1 MNTKKRLLKLIT
13 ISTALLVGLGL
24 AIHQN
29 KSVTKVVADQHLDN
43 YALYTYE
50 GDYYDGFN
58 FDAAGGMNGALRTS
72 LTTLIRPVGFYT
84 YGSSGETHLST
95 QLQYADEDP
104 TNSNNMVY
112 FYTRD
117 SVTKNAASTW
127 NREHVWCQSLSN
139 NNWGESEGGTDI
151 LHLRPTYNSVNSSRS
166 NDPYADLNKAYPKY
180 FDTDTLKVTN
190 NSSKMLFGYSDGTWF
205 EPLDAVKGD
214 VARIIMY
221 TWTTYTGWVGNK
233 TYNPLNILSVIE
245 SYDTLLRWHTLDKP
259 DVLEGNRN
267 NYCETSLQANRNPFV
282 DHPELAWKIFGDEA
296 SAAVKNACMAAYP
309 ANGGEQ
315 IDPTG
320 VTLNNATAN
329 LEVGGTSQL
338 VATIQPNGASGS
350 VTWTSNNTDVATVSN
365 TGLVTAKA
373 VGNAII
379 TARVSESISA
389 TCTVTVAAAPEPT
402 HIKVAEYDFSSD
414 NTSNVSEYTSTSTL
428 LTRFN
433 SCDVSGAGLSDIVT
447 GISAASKVY
456 AGFAS
461 YYHLGLKFGTSSV
474 NGSFAVTLNREV
486 NRVIV
491 KTAGWET
498 TDGLT
503 IGDADEQVPGVAY
516 NGNNSIKTL
525 TYDIT
530 SSNSVTFTYAKR
542 GFIQSI
548 AFYGEH
554 DNSPTPYVNT
564 ATTIKTIGGNES
576 VSGGTLSHSASIVFA
591 NLSLN
596 NSVQYLD
603 PFEFDDDSTTITFG
617 GGENDGKYYTTGAG
631 IRTYGGGYF
640 TIESPVA
647 ITEIQLT
654 WDSNSYKPTS
664 NGVVN
669 VGTYDSST
677 SVWTGSAT
685 SITFTR
691 PSGSGHWRLKSVTAT
706 VGGGGTLIVDSVY
719 MRFGATISKDN
730 WNAIND
736 EWPISDYGFM
746 IAKKTTIETTYGVS
760 SVKEA
765 YEASRTL
772 KVVHMNAYEEPCE
785 MDEDNYVFTV
795 KINMTQESNYNVVY
809 CVAPYVV
816 ADDEYYFL
824 EEMQYSVNSLA
835 AYCLTNGGSA
845 LSNAALKILK
855 GN

>member
-1 MNTKKRLLKLIT
+1 MNTKKRLLRLIS
-13 ISTALLVGLGL
+13 ISAALLVGLGL

-58 FDAAGGMNGALRTS
+58 FNATGGMNGALRTS
-72 LTTLIRPVGFYT
+72 LTTLIRPAGFYT

-104 TNSNNMVY
+104 TNSDNMVY

-190 NSSKMLFGYSDGTWF
+190 NSSKMLFGYSDGTRF

-320 VTLNNATAN
+320 VTLNNTTAN
-329 LEVGGTSQL
+329 LQVGGTSQL

-350 VTWTSNNTDVATVSN
+350 VTWTSNNTSVATVSN

-373 VGNAII
+373 VGNAVI

-389 TCTVTVAAAPEPT
+389 TCTVTVVAAPEPT

-414 NTSNVSEYTSTSTL
+414 NTSSTAEYTSTANL

-456 AGFAS
+456 AGVSS
-461 YYHLGLKFGTSSV
+461 YYHLGLKIGTSSV
-474 NGSFAVTLNREV
+474 NGSFTVTLNREV

-491 KTAGWET
+491 KTAGWGT
-498 TDGLT
+498 TDTLT
-503 IGDADEQVPGVAY
+503 VGNASAQTPGVAY

-530 SSNSVTFTYAKR
+530 SASSVAFTYAKR

-548 AFYGEH
+548 AFYGEP
-554 DNSPTPYVNT
+554 DNSPTPYIST
-564 ATTIKTIGGNES
+564 ASSIKTIGGNVSIGAEQNATDS
-576 VSGGTLSHSASIVFA
+576 ITFSTAGYSNEQAVTNVEIGGVNLVCAQASGSNPPKYYNTGTAARIYKGNTLTFTSSSNITRIEFTYSGGKSVGLAASTG
-591 NLSLN
+591 SL
-596 NSVQYLD
+596 
-603 PFEFDDDSTTITFG
+603 T
-617 GGENDGKYYTTGAG
+617 DG
-631 IRTYGGGYF
+631 
-640 TIESPVA
+640 
-647 ITEIQLT
+647 
-654 WDSNSYKPTS
+654 
-664 NGVVN
+664 
-669 VGTYDSST
+669 
-677 SVWTGSAT
+677 VWTGSAGT
-685 SITFTR
+685 VVFTNNGNDQVRVSTISVTYSAQSIT
-691 PSGSGHWRLKSVTAT
+691 
-706 VGGGGTLIVDSVY
+706 VDSVY

-772 KVVHMNAYEEPCE
+772 KVVHMNSYEEPCE

-816 ADDEYYFL
+816 ADGDYYFM

>member
-1 MNTKKRLLKLIT
+1 MNIKKRLFKLIT
-13 ISTALLVGLGL
+13 ISTALVVGLGL

-58 FDAAGGMNGALRTS
+58 FNATGGMNGALRTS
-72 LTTLIRPVGFYT
+72 LTTLIRPAGFYT

-296 SAAVKNACMAAYP
+296 STAVKNACIAAYP

-320 VTLNNATAN
+320 VTLNNTTAN

-350 VTWTSNNTDVATVSN
+350 VTWSSNNTSVATVSN

-373 VGNAII
+373 VGNAVI

-389 TCTVTVAAAPEPT
+389 TCTVTVVAAPEPT

-414 NTSNVSEYTSTSTL
+414 NTSSTAEYTSTANL

-456 AGFAS
+456 AGFAN
-461 YYHLGLKFGTSSV
+461 YYHLGFKFGTSSV
-474 NGSFAVTLNREV
+474 NGSFTVTLNREV

-491 KTAGWET
+491 KTAGWGT
-498 TDGLT
+498 TDTLT
-503 IGDADEQVPGVAY
+503 VGNASAQTPGVAY
-516 NGNNSIKTL
+516 DGNNSIKTL

-530 SSNSVTFTYAKR
+530 SASSVTFTYAKR

-548 AFYGEH
+548 AFYGEP
-554 DNSPTPYVNT
+554 DNSPTPYIST
-564 ATTIKTIGGNES
+564 ASSIKTIGGNVSIGAEQNATDS
-576 VSGGTLSHSASIVFA
+576 ITFSTAGYSNEQAVTNVEIGGVNLVCAQAGGGNPPKYYNTGTAARIYKGNTLTFTSSSNITRIEFTYSGGKSVGLAASTG
-591 NLSLN
+591 SL
-596 NSVQYLD
+596 
-603 PFEFDDDSTTITFG
+603 T
-617 GGENDGKYYTTGAG
+617 DG
-631 IRTYGGGYF
+631 
-640 TIESPVA
+640 
-647 ITEIQLT
+647 
-654 WDSNSYKPTS
+654 
-664 NGVVN
+664 
-669 VGTYDSST
+669 
-677 SVWTGSAT
+677 VWTGSAGT
-685 SITFTR
+685 VVFTNNGNDQVRVSTISVTYSAQSIT
-691 PSGSGHWRLKSVTAT
+691 
-706 VGGGGTLIVDSVY
+706 VDSVY
-719 MRFGATISKDN
+719 MRFGAAISKDN

-736 EWPISDYGFM
+736 SWPISDYGFM

-785 MDEDNYVFTV
+785 MDEDNYVFTA

-816 ADDEYYFL
+816 ADGGYYFM

-835 AYCLTNGGSA
+835 AYCLTNGGST

>member
-1 MNTKKRLLKLIT
+1 MNIKKRLLKLIT

-72 LTTLIRPVGFYT
+72 LTTFIRPQGFYT

-296 SAAVKNACMAAYP
+296 SAAVKNACIAAYP

-320 VTLNNATAN
+320 VTLNNTTAN

-350 VTWTSNNTDVATVSN
+350 VTWTSNNTSVATVSN

-373 VGNAII
+373 VGNATI

-389 TCTVTVAAAPEPT
+389 ICTVTVVAAPEPT

-414 NTSNVSEYTSTSTL
+414 NTSSTAEYTSTANL

-433 SCDVSGAGLSDIVT
+433 SCDLSGAGLSDIVT

-456 AGFAS
+456 AGVAS
-461 YYHLGLKFGTSSV
+461 YYHLGLKIGTSSV
-474 NGSFAVTLNREV
+474 NGSFTVTLNREV

-491 KTAGWET
+491 KTAGWGT
-498 TDGLT
+498 TDTLT
-503 IGDADEQVPGVAY
+503 VGNASAQTPGVAY

-530 SSNSVTFTYAKR
+530 SASSVTFTYAKR

-548 AFYGEH
+548 AFYGEP
-554 DNSPTPYVNT
+554 DNSPTPYIST
-564 ATTIKTIGGNES
+564 ATSIKTIGGNVSIGAEQNATDS
-576 VSGGTLSHSASIVFA
+576 ITFSTAGYSNEQAVTNVEIGGVNLVCAQASGSNPPKYYNTGTAARIYKGNTLTFTSSSNITRIEFTYSGGKSVGLAASTG
-591 NLSLN
+591 SL
-596 NSVQYLD
+596 
-603 PFEFDDDSTTITFG
+603 T
-617 GGENDGKYYTTGAG
+617 DG
-631 IRTYGGGYF
+631 
-640 TIESPVA
+640 
-647 ITEIQLT
+647 
-654 WDSNSYKPTS
+654 
-664 NGVVN
+664 
-669 VGTYDSST
+669 
-677 SVWTGSAT
+677 VWTGSADT
-685 SITFTR
+685 VVFTNNGNDQVRVSTISVTYSAQSIT
-691 PSGSGHWRLKSVTAT
+691 
-706 VGGGGTLIVDSVY
+706 VDSVY

-736 EWPISDYGFM
+736 SWPISDYGFM

-772 KVVHMNAYEEPCE
+772 KVVHMNSYEEPCE
-785 MDEDNYVFTV
+785 MDEDNYVFTI

-816 ADDEYYFL
+816 ADGDYYFM